1 MYSGKIE
8 GKGPRYCPS
17 FEDKIVRF
25 ADKQRHQLF
34 IEPCG
39 ENTEEMYLQG
49 LSSSLPEDV
58 QLDFIHTIKGLEHAQ
73 VMRPAYA
80 IEYDCVDPTALK
92 ASLEFQNIDGLFG
105 AGQFNGS
112 SGYEEAAAQGLVA
125 GINAARKVLGKE
137 PVILDRGGSYIGT
150 LIDDL
155 VTKGCTDPYRMM
167 TSRSEYRLVLRQDNA
182 DLRLTE
188 LGYEIGLINEERYAR
203 FVEKTRLIDEEMQRV
218 ASLSIPLSDELQK
231 MLVQRGT
238 AELKTGCKMIELLR
252 RPQISYDDM
261 APFDINRP
269 DLPYEIFE
277 QVEISIK
284 YEGYI
289 KKQEAQIKEMRRL
302 EAKKIPDDIDYTSL
316 KGLRLEAVEKL
327 SKIRPQ
333 NLGQAGRISGV
344 NPADITALNIILES
358 MGNDR

>member
-17 FEDKIVRF
+17 FEDKVVRF
-25 ADKQRHQLF
+25 SDKQRHQLF

-58 QLDFIHTIKGLEHAQ
+58 QLDFIHTIPGLEHAQ
-73 VMRPAYA
+73 VMRSAYA

-92 ASLEFQNIDGLFG
+92 ATLEFNDLSGLYG

-112 SGYEEAAAQGLVA
+112 SGYEEAGAQGLVA
-125 GINAARKVLGKE
+125 GINAALKIKGEDEL
-137 PVILDRGGSYIGT
+137 ILDRGGSYIGT

-155 VTKGCTDPYRMM
+155 VTKGCSDPYRMM

-182 DLRLTE
+182 DIRLTPI
-188 LGYEIGLINEERYAR
+188 GHRVGLISDERYNK
-203 FVEKTRLIDEEMQRV
+203 FLKKQELIRQETERV
-218 ASLSIPLSDELQK
+218 KKLSIPLTDELQEI
-231 MLVQRGT
+231 LVSRGT
-238 AELKTGCKMIELLR
+238 APLKTGCKMIDLLR
-252 RPQISYDDM
+252 RPQITYDDLS
-261 APFDINRP
+261 AVDTQRP
-269 DLPYEIFE
+269 DLPFEVFE

-289 KKQEAQIKEMRRL
+289 KKQEAQIKEMRRI
-302 EAKKIPDDIDYTSL
+302 EQKQIPDDIDYSTL

-333 NLGQAGRISGV
+333 NLGQASRISGV

-358 MGNDR
+358 YTNT